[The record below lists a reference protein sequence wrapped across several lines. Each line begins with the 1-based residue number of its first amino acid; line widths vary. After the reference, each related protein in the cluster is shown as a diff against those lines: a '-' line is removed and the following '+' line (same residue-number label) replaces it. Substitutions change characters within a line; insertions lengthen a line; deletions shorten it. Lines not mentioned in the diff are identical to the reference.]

1 MSKSITDK
9 HWNKRAVSEKDH
21 AAVNIADVSQR
32 DLETEFVLAQ
42 LQPNSRIL
50 EIGCGNGFLTNILR
64 TRVNSVDA
72 FDYAENMVEEAR
84 RLYGEKNNRFFHDNV
99 LKPASV
105 KPPYD
110 AVVCVRV
117 LINLRDLNEQK
128 VAVSSIAAMLRPGG
142 TFVMVEGF
150 LDGFGALNELR
161 EKCGL
166 ERLRPAAINFYS
178 PLSDLMQHV
187 QGLFVLGA
195 EFHSGSFDFLTRV
208 VYPALVGSG
217 KATGHA
223 DFHRQILPVARS
235 FNPDQFK
242 PLARLRGF
250 ALTRR

>member
-1 MSKSITDK
+1 MSKSVTDI
-9 HWNKRAVSEKDH
+9 HWNERAITEKNH
-21 AAVNIADVSQR
+21 ASVNIADVTQR
-32 DLETEFVLAQ
+32 ELETEFVLSQ
-42 LQPNSRIL
+42 LKPSIRIL

-64 TRVNSVDA
+64 DRVGFVDA
-72 FDYAENMVEEAR
+72 FDYAENMVDEGR

-99 LKPASV
+99 LKPSLV
-105 KPPYD
+105 KPQYD

-128 VAVSSIAAMLRPGG
+128 VAVSNIANMLRPGG
-142 TFVMVEGF
+142 IFVMVEGF
-150 LDGFGALNELR
+150 LDGFSALNELR

-166 ERLRPAAINFYS
+166 ERLRPAPINFYS
-178 PLSDLMQHV
+178 PLADLMQHT
-187 QGLFVLGA
+187 QEFFTQGA

-217 KATGHA
+217 NATGHS

-235 FNPDQFK
+235 FNPEQFR

-250 ALTRR
+250 ALTRK